1 MKFNKG
7 LWRFLWKFSKV
18 QLITIVVSF
27 LIWLIVFL
35 TCLIY
40 YSISFPDQWDMW
52 MEAFVTFNIVFLA
65 VFIGYN
71 EQRQDWENSLPKK
84 LNIKYKFNKDDVFC
98 TVINAPLSSE
108 SDIRTWATSIAGTI
122 LNERVNIKFSGFFM
136 HKPRVDKKKGMMIY
150 DLDIFIDESI
160 KGIEIGAQIEFFDD
174 GSLDKN
180 SFTVPEENDLEKPLP
195 T

>member
-18 QLITIVVSF
+18 QLITIGLSF
-27 LIWLIVFL
+27 LTWLIVFL
-35 TCLIY
+35 TCLIH
-40 YSISFPDQWDMW
+40 YSLSFPDQWELW

-84 LNIKYKFNKDDVFC
+84 LNVEYKFNKDVVFC

-122 LNERVNIKFSGFFM
+122 LNKKVHINFSGFFM
-136 HKPRVDKKKGMMIY
+136 HKPRVNKKKGMMIY
-150 DLDIFIDESI
+150 DLDIFIDKPI
-160 KGIEIGAQIEFFDD
+160 KGMEDAKIVFFDN
-174 GSLDKN
+174 GELDKN
-180 SFTVPEENDLEKPLP
+180 SFTVPEENDKEQP
-195 T
+195 